1 MSSRLLPGIATVAT
15 ALLVSCYP
23 YPEDPYAGGPPPFG
37 GRYGPPGM
45 PGPGPQPTVVVSPQQ
60 REMERQREA
69 ASQPRPPAPQPT
81 PRETAE
87 TRPRE
92 TQPTPRET
100 PPPRPQE
107 NVRPNYPVALKVVGR
122 EGFVISPYNKKQ
134 IDVSP
139 FASGTLVRDPTYPEE
154 EKKYFRVP

>member
-1 MSSRLLPGIATVAT
+1 MSSRLLPGIATLAT

-23 YPEDPYAGGPPPFG
+23 YPEDPYVGGPPPFG
-37 GRYGPPGM
+37 GRYGPPGPIA
-45 PGPGPQPTVVVSPQQ
+45 PGPPPTVVVSPQQ

-69 ASQPRPPAPQPT
+69 ARQSRPPSQPT
-81 PRETAE
+81 PRETTE
-87 TRPRE
+87 SRPRE
-92 TQPTPRET
+92 TQSTPRET

-122 EGFVISPYNKKQ
+122 EGYVISPYNKKQ

-154 EKKYFRVP
+154 EKKFFRVP